1 MNSQLLKGIIRI
13 HDGSQSVLADAM
25 GISLSRLNAK
35 INETDAEFTQSE
47 IVFIRDRYHL
57 STSQV
62 TDIFFSPEVSEKD
75 TNEVREQ

>member
-1 MNSQLLKGIIRI
+1 MKSQLLKGLIKI

-25 GISLSRLNAK
+25 GLSLSRLNAK

-57 STSQV
+57 TTSEV

-75 TNEVREQ
+75 TKGVKKQ